1 MENGKSTEQRG
12 FTISNLLLEGSLG
25 VFLAVVLFVVFI
37 IIFSDGFLTSSN
49 FFATSRA
56 FSLWIVVGFS
66 QLMALVIGHLN
77 LSAGAIGGLY
87 RISLSSNRISSVVSS
102 ACGNRG
108 RARLR
113 GVQRSDHN
121 PHRDKRIYCDARYH
135 ERFYRLKLRAYSF
148 TALFKYS

>member
-1 MENGKSTEQRG
+1 MENGKSSEQRG

-77 LSAGAIGGLY
+77 LSAGAIG
-87 RISLSSNRISSVVSS
+87 RLSAVCTGYLFQATGFPIWFVALVGIVVGVGCGRSTVSS
-102 ACGNRG
+102 
-108 RARLR
+108 
-113 GVQRSDHN
+113 
-121 PHRDKRIYCDARYH
+121 
-135 ERFYRLKLRAYSF
+135 SF
-148 TALFKYS
+148 SQGSTHSL